1 MLNSLGRLVLL
12 AGAAALMVSCSST
25 KIVHS
30 WAAPGATKAT
40 VKKVLVLGISSNP
53 SLRRTYEDTFAVE
66 LEKLGYKTV
75 SGYLWAPDAAN
86 LDRDAITAKIRAEG
100 VTHVLVTRLVRA
112 KDVETYHA
120 PTTVGVSYGY
130 GPGYYGGWGSY
141 YSMGYGAVVEP
152 GYTTVDTVVTLETNF
167 YDASKEKDALVWSGE
182 SATWTDQAQ
191 TGVED
196 QLRRPRAR
204 LRDAVERHDLGDTPL
219 FLTNSS

>member
-1 MLNSLGRLVLL
+1 MRNQLSRLTL
-12 AGAAALMVSCSST
+12 AAAAVAMTMSCSST

-30 WAAPGATKAT
+30 WSAPGASKAA
-40 VKKVLVLGISSNP
+40 VKKVLVLGVSTNP
-53 SLRRTYEDTFAVE
+53 PLRRIYEDTFCVE

-75 SGYLWAPDAAN
+75 SGYVWAPDAAN
-86 LDRDAITAKIRAEG
+86 LDREAITAKIRAEN

-130 GPGYYGGWGSY
+130 GPGYYGAWSSY
-141 YSMGYGAVVEP
+141 YTVGYGAVVEP

-167 YDASKEKDALVWSGE
+167 YDASKEKEALVWSGE

-191 TGVED
+191 TGSKV
-196 QLRRPRAR
+196 
-204 LRDAVERHDLGDTPL
+204 
-219 FLTNSS
+219 NSVVHALVYEMRQKGVI

>member
-1 MLNSLGRLVLL
+1 MSISLRRLGLT
-12 AGAAALMVSCSST
+12 AAALVLTASCSST

-30 WAAPGATKAT
+30 WAAPGVAKTT
-40 VKKVLVLGISSNP
+40 VKKVLVFGISTNP
-53 SLRRTYEDTFAVE
+53 SLRRTYEDSFSVE

-86 LDRDAITAKIRAEG
+86 VDREAIVAKIKAEG

-120 PTTVGVSYGY
+120 PTTVGVAYGY
-130 GPGYYGGWGSY
+130 GPAYYGSWSSY
-141 YSMGYGAVVEP
+141 YGVGYGAVVEP

-167 YDASKEKDALVWSGE
+167 YDATKEKEALVWSGE

-191 TGVED
+191 TGSKVNSVVSALVYEM
-196 QLRRPRAR
+196 RAKG
-204 LRDAVERHDLGDTPL
+204 VI
-219 FLTNSS
+219 

>member
-1 MLNSLGRLVLL
+1 MRNPLRRLTL
-12 AGAAALMVSCSST
+12 AAAAVALMASCSST

-30 WAAPGATKAT
+30 WTAPGTTKAT

-53 SLRRTYEDTFAVE
+53 PLRRTYEDTFSVE
-66 LEKLGYKTV
+66 LEKLGYKSV

-86 LDRDAITAKIRAEG
+86 LDREAIIAKIRAEN

-120 PTTVGVSYGY
+120 PTTIGVSYGY
-130 GPGYYGGWGSY
+130 GPGYYGGWSSY
-141 YSMGYGAVVEP
+141 YTAGYGAIVEP

-191 TGVED
+191 SGSKIDSVVHALVYEMRAKGVI
-196 QLRRPRAR
+196 
-204 LRDAVERHDLGDTPL
+204 
-219 FLTNSS
+219 